1 MKLSRLHFYLIIF
14 FFSYSCSFFNRPNI
28 YVEPYELSGLK
39 VVFADLEDN
48 YKRSKNFNKLWS
60 KIHKSRY
67 RPYFRFAGKSYF
79 IDGILNKYKQDF
91 LIIKDENGNQFKMEL
106 TQEEVQQRILPSY
119 LLTEDIE
126 NKAEDMV
133 GKIIWLNNT
142 QDPKSFFNLS
152 DSKFNRFEQVLI
164 LETFPYQNNNSDYP
178 VWFKVESKLKGI
190 GYVRYNGYE
199 GRVGVQDHYYIS
211 DPLPRSWGKQMI
223 KNILNKRVEVG
234 MKDRQVRISI
244 GNPSYIN
251 STSSRH
257 GVGEQW
263 IYLDQKGHKT
273 YYQFEYGKLT
283 YIGD

>member
-1 MKLSRLHFYLIIF
+1 MKLSRLHFSLIIF
-14 FFSYSCSFFNRPNI
+14 FFSYSCSFFNKQDF

-48 YKRSKNFNKLWS
+48 YKRSKNFNKIWS

-79 IDGILNKYKQDF
+79 IVGILNKYKQDF
-91 LIIKDENGNQFKMEL
+91 LIIKDENGNQFKMGL
-106 TQEEVQQRILPSY
+106 TQDEVQQRILPSY
-119 LLTEDIE
+119 LLTEYIE
-126 NKAEDMV
+126 RKAQDMV

-164 LETFPYQNNNSDYP
+164 LEAFPYQNKNSDYP

-223 KNILNKRVEVG
+223 KNILNKRVAVG

-283 YIGD
+283 FISD

>member
-1 MKLSRLHFYLIIF
+1 MKLSRLHLSLIIF
-14 FFSYSCSFFNRPNI
+14 FFSYSCSFFNKPDL

-48 YKRSKNFNKLWS
+48 YKRSKNFNKIWS

-79 IDGILNKYKQDF
+79 IVGILNKYKQDF
-91 LIIKDENGNQFKMEL
+91 LIIKDENGNQFKMGL
-106 TQEEVQQRILPSY
+106 TQDEVQQRILPSY

-126 NKAEDMV
+126 KKAQDMV
-133 GKIIWLNNT
+133 GKTIWLNNT
-142 QDPKSFFNLS
+142 KDPKSFFNLS
-152 DSKFNRFEQVLI
+152 DSEFNRFEQVLI

-223 KNILNKRVEVG
+223 KKILDKRVEIG
-234 MKDRQVRISI
+234 MQDRQVRISI

-283 YIGD
+283 FISD

>member
-1 MKLSRLHFYLIIF
+1 MKLSRLHFSLIIF
-14 FFSYSCSFFNRPNI
+14 FFSYSCSLFNRPDI

-48 YKRSKNFNKLWS
+48 YKRSKNFNKIWS

-79 IDGILNKYKQDF
+79 IVGILNKYKQDF
-91 LIIKDENGNQFKMEL
+91 LIIKDENGNQFKMGL
-106 TQEEVQQRILPSY
+106 TQDEVQQRILPSY

-126 NKAEDMV
+126 KKAKDMI
-133 GKIIWLNNT
+133 GKTIWLNNT

-164 LETFPYQNNNSDYP
+164 LETFPYQNKNSDYP
-178 VWFKVESKLKGI
+178 VWFKVESKSKGI

-211 DPLPRSWGKQMI
+211 DPLPSSWGKKMI
-223 KNILNKRVEVG
+223 KKILNKSVEIG

-283 YIGD
+283 FISD

>member
-1 MKLSRLHFYLIIF
+1 MKLSRLHLSLIIF
-14 FFSYSCSFFNRPNI
+14 FFSYSCSFFNRPDI

-48 YKRSKNFNKLWS
+48 YKRSKNFNKIWS
-60 KIHKSRY
+60 KIHKDRY

-79 IDGILNKYKQDF
+79 IVGILNKYKQDF
-91 LIIKDENGNQFKMEL
+91 LIIKDENGNQFKMGL
-106 TQEEVQQRILPSY
+106 TQDEVQQRILPSY

-126 NKAEDMV
+126 KKAKDMI
-133 GKIIWLNNT
+133 GETIWLNNT

-164 LETFPYQNNNSDYP
+164 LETFPYQNKNSDYP

-211 DPLPRSWGKQMI
+211 DPLPSSWGKKMI
-223 KNILNKRVEVG
+223 KKILNKRVEIG

-244 GNPSYIN
+244 GNPSFVNI
-251 STSSRH
+251 TSSRH
-257 GVGEQW
+257 GIGEQW
-263 IYLDQKGHKT
+263 VYLDQKGYKT
-273 YYQFEYGKLT
+273 YYQFENGKLT
-283 YIGD
+283 YIND

>member
-1 MKLSRLHFYLIIF
+1 MKLSRLHFSLIIF
-14 FFSYSCSFFNRPNI
+14 FFSYSCSFFNRPDI

-48 YKRSKNFNKLWS
+48 YKRSKNFNKIWS

-67 RPYFRFAGKSYF
+67 RPYFRFTGKSYF
-79 IDGILNKYKQDF
+79 IVGILNKYKQDF
-91 LIIKDENGNQFKMEL
+91 LIIKDENGNQFKMGL
-106 TQEEVQQRILPSY
+106 TQDEVQQRILPSY

-126 NKAEDMV
+126 KKAQDMV
-133 GKIIWLNNT
+133 GKTIWLNNT
-142 QDPKSFFNLS
+142 KDPKSFFNLS

-164 LETFPYQNNNSDYP
+164 LETFPYQNNNSDHP

-211 DPLPRSWGKQMI
+211 DPLPRSWGKQII
-223 KNILNKRVEVG
+223 KKILKKRVEIG
-234 MKDRQVRISI
+234 MNDRQVRISI

-263 IYLDQKGHKT
+263 VYLDQKGHKT

-283 YIGD
+283 FISD